1 MRVIF
6 IQDIAGVA
14 HRDQVR
20 EVSDGYA
27 LNFLLPK
34 GLAVRANPE
43 KIAAVALRAK
53 AAEQTQVKARI
64 QAEKYAIQLRGRAVT
79 IEARAN
85 ESGTLYAGVTSAD
98 LAPIIKSQ
106 FKIDVK
112 ADQIVLAQPIKHLGK
127 YQVELKLYEDVTA
140 PLIVVV
146 EGEKKLV

>member
-1 MRVIF
+1 M
-6 IQDIAGVA
+6 
-14 HRDQVR
+14 
-20 EVSDGYA
+20 
-27 LNFLLPK
+27 
-34 GLAVRANPE
+34 
-43 KIAAVALRAK
+43 
-53 AAEQTQVKARI
+53 
-64 QAEKYAIQLRGRAVT
+64 RGRAVT

>member
-79 IEARAN
+79 IEARQRIRYFICRCYFGRSCAN
-85 ESGTLYAGVTSAD
+85 Y
-98 LAPIIKSQ
+98 
-106 FKIDVK
+106 
-112 ADQIVLAQPIKHLGK
+112 QITI
-127 YQVELKLYEDVTA
+127 
-140 PLIVVV
+140 
-146 EGEKKLV
+146 